1 MPVTIQVTTE
11 NPDPAQATLTQPVPT
26 EADAQ
31 NLVLPQVVDLP
42 TVPAVPAVPVP
53 TDLASSQSLSMSM
66 SNSSSPLPKPTLLRP
81 SSRSSTPSEVATPTS
96 DLVND
101 ATAAAQPAD
110 QLSKTLMESLYP
122 NGQYN
127 DGINQPQS
135 FPSTLDPIL
144 EHSEIGQE
152 LNKLSESIKAQAL
165 SKFEEIA
172 DEEDDEVDVEK
183 ELGLP
188 ELPNVEANDE
198 PDLLML
204 DFAEMSRVQQQFWL
218 NELMRKGL
226 ELAGKLRVGI

>member
-1 MPVTIQVTTE
+1 MIQVTTE

-31 NLVLPQVVDLP
+31 NLMPPQVVDLP
-42 TVPAVPAVPVP
+42 TVPSLPVVPVP
-53 TDLASSQSLSMSM
+53 MDLASSQSMSTSMS
-66 SNSSSPLPKPTLLRP
+66 SSSSPLPKPALLRP
-81 SSRSSTPSEVATPTS
+81 SSRSSTPSEVVTPTS

-101 ATAAAQPAD
+101 ATAAQSAV

-122 NGQYN
+122 NGQHN

-144 EHSEIGQE
+144 EHSEIGKG
-152 LNKLSESIKAQAL
+152 LNKLTDSIKERAL

-188 ELPNVEANDE
+188 ELPNAEANDE

>member
-1 MPVTIQVTTE
+1 M
-11 NPDPAQATLTQPVPT
+11 
-26 EADAQ
+26 
-31 NLVLPQVVDLP
+31 
-42 TVPAVPAVPVP
+42 
-53 TDLASSQSLSMSM
+53 TD
-66 SNSSSPLPKPTLLRP
+66 
-81 SSRSSTPSEVATPTS
+81 
-96 DLVND
+96 
-101 ATAAAQPAD
+101 
-110 QLSKTLMESLYP
+110 
-122 NGQYN
+122 
-127 DGINQPQS
+127 
-135 FPSTLDPIL
+135 
-144 EHSEIGQE
+144 
-152 LNKLSESIKAQAL
+152 SIKERAL

>member
-1 MPVTIQVTTE
+1 MIQVTTE

-31 NLVLPQVVDLP
+31 NLMPPQVVDLP
-42 TVPAVPAVPVP
+42 TVPSLPVVPVP
-53 TDLASSQSLSMSM
+53 MDLASSQSMSTSMS
-66 SNSSSPLPKPTLLRP
+66 SSSSPLPKPALLRP
-81 SSRSSTPSEVATPTS
+81 SSRSSTPSEVVTPTS

-101 ATAAAQPAD
+101 ATAAAQSAV

-122 NGQYN
+122 NGQHN

-144 EHSEIGQE
+144 EHSEIGKG
-152 LNKLSESIKAQAL
+152 LTKLTDSIKERAL

-188 ELPNVEANDE
+188 ELPNAEANDE